1 MAKRGTAEIRL
12 GKLEL
17 KIMNVVWERGTATV
31 HDVKDAL
38 SRGKTPAY
46 TTVLTMMRNLEA
58 KGYLEHEVDG
68 RTFVYQPTLTRATAR
83 QSLLSELLERV
94 FGAGTATS
102 RASTSTGR
110 SSSPTRSSTG
120 TRACARTTS
129 FRPRAR

>member
-17 KIMNVVWERGTATV
+17 RIMNVVWERGTATV
-31 HDVKDAL
+31 HDVKDTL

-68 RTFVYQPTLTRATAR
+68 RTFVYRPTLTRATAR
-83 QSLLSELLERV
+83 QSMLSELLERV
-94 FGAGTATS
+94 FDGSPSLLVNSLMKQKRISAKELRRIRDLLRERGTDDE
-102 RASTSTGR
+102 
-110 SSSPTRSSTG
+110 
-120 TRACARTTS
+120 
-129 FRPRAR
+129 

>member
-17 KIMNVVWERGTATV
+17 QIMNVVWERGTATV

-83 QSLLSELLERV
+83 QSMLSELLERV
-94 FGAGTATS
+94 FDGSPSLLVNSLMKQKRISAKEL
-102 RASTSTGR
+102 RRIRDLLRERSTDDE
-110 SSSPTRSSTG
+110 
-120 TRACARTTS
+120 
-129 FRPRAR
+129 

>member
-38 SRGKTPAY
+38 SRGRTPAY

-94 FGAGTATS
+94 FEGSPSLLVNSLMKQKRISAKELRRIRDLLRERGTDDE
-102 RASTSTGR
+102 
-110 SSSPTRSSTG
+110 
-120 TRACARTTS
+120 
-129 FRPRAR
+129 

>member
-17 KIMNVVWERGTATV
+17 QIMNVVWARGTATV
-31 HDVKDAL
+31 HDVKDTL

-83 QSLLSELLERV
+83 QSMLSELLERV
-94 FGAGTATS
+94 FDGSPSLLVNSLMKQKRISAKELRRIRNLLRERGTDDE
-102 RASTSTGR
+102 
-110 SSSPTRSSTG
+110 
-120 TRACARTTS
+120 
-129 FRPRAR
+129 